1 MSEFIQQGGVV
12 MYPLLAFSIIALA
25 IILERSFYFGR
36 IRREIPEKIIH
47 QVKVNIQRG
56 DTKKALALFKHAHNP
71 VYRILAKGISVW
83 EKGSQEMEREM
94 EEVKMLEFPRMER
107 RLPMLYFIGKMS
119 PSLGLLGT
127 VIGMIKTFHF
137 LSLNV
142 ESQQLAQG
150 ISEALTTTAFGL
162 IISIPSLAV
171 YYYLMNKLE
180 QVITH
185 SEKREIELI
194 NYAQKIGNANAQIQD

>member
-180 QVITH
+180 HVITH